1 MIFLATILIITTD
14 IDFNERGAWV
24 SAHFLEPYT
33 LKNNITLRNRVIMAP
48 MTINSSTTEGD
59 ITDEELA
66 YYLIRSSA
74 PGAVITAGAYVSS
87 EGQAFKNGVSI
98 AKDKFIPSLKKLS
111 SVIQLQGSKAILQ
124 IYRRMAHSNLNLGR
138 QPVAPSAI
146 KANRPWAELPK
157 ELTPTDIELLIHQF
171 GQAVRRAIQ
180 AGFDGVEIHGA
191 NTYLLQQF
199 FSPQTN
205 RRTDDWGGTFEKRL
219 RFPLRIIEEAQNMAR
234 QYADDDFII
243 GYRLSPEEI
252 ETPGIRLEDTFQFI
266 DAIIEAKIDY
276 IHLSLKHYYQ
286 PSIVGIG
293 NYHVNIPKEIY
304 KHIDQRVPLINV
316 GNITAEEDANKA
328 LEYSDLVT
336 IGRQLIVDPQWIQK
350 HQLKRK
356 KEINKTI
363 RLNQQSKLVIPDELW
378 DVITSSPGWFPLEK

>member
-1 MIFLATILIITTD
+1 M
-14 IDFNERGAWV
+14 
-24 SAHFLEPYT
+24 SAQFLEPYT
-33 LKNNITLRNRVIMAP
+33 LKNDLTLRNRVVMAP

-66 YYLIRSSA
+66 YYLMRSSA

-124 IYRRMAHSNLNLGR
+124 IYHGGRMAHSNLNLGR

-157 ELTPTDIELLIHQF
+157 ELSTTDIELLIHQF

-205 RRTDDWGGTFEKRL
+205 RRMDDWGGTFEKRL
-219 RFPLRIIEEAQNMAR
+219 RFPLRIIEEAHKMAEE
-234 QYADDDFII
+234 YADDDFII

-266 DAIIEAKIDY
+266 DAIIDAKVDY

-304 KHIDQRVPLINV
+304 NYIDNRVPLINV
-316 GNITAEEDANKA
+316 GNIITAEDANKA
-328 LEYSDLVT
+328 LEYSDLVA
-336 IGRQLIVDPQWIQK
+336 IGRQLIVDPKWIQK
-350 HQLKRK
+350 HQLNREKD
-356 KEINKTI
+356 INKSI

-378 DVITSSPGWFPLEK
+378 DVITSSPGWFPIEK